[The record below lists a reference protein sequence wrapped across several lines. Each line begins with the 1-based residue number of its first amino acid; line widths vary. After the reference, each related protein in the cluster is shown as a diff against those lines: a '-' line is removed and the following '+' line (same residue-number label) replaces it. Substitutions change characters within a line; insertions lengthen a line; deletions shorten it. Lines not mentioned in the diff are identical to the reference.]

1 MTPSDLKALS
11 DTDWAQL
18 IRDIQA
24 ESTRRDTLATAHD
37 QQTSIASSYADA
49 VANDAAIPAASV
61 PDAIGPGVA
70 IIWTDGNQ
78 YRNKSGAWLPQTA
91 TPATYPL
98 GWTQETGLP
107 PSVDVWSPTAT
118 YKVGDLASYNGATY
132 RCIQPASPNPT
143 WTPDVAV
150 SLWTLA

>member
-1 MTPSDLKALS
+1 MAIDITGY
-11 DTDWAQL
+11 TDQEL
-18 IRDIQA
+18 ENLRVDILN
-24 ESTRRDTLATAHD
+24 EVDRRRVISTA
-37 QQTSIASSYADA
+37 QQTAQQQADA
-49 VANDAAIPAASV
+49 YAAAVQTDAPIPAASL
-61 PDAIGPGVA
+61 PDSLGPGVA
-70 IIWTDGNQ
+70 ITWTDGNTW
-78 YRNKSGAWLPQTA
+78 RNKSGAWLPKTA

>member
-1 MTPSDLKALS
+1 MAIDIKGY
-11 DTDWAQL
+11 TDQEL
-18 IRDIQA
+18 ENLRVYILNEVDRRRVI
-24 ESTRRDTLATAHD
+24 STA
-37 QQTSIASSYADA
+37 QQTAQQQADA
-49 VANDAAIPAASV
+49 YAAAVQTDAPIPAASL
-61 PDAIGPGVA
+61 PDVLGPGVA
-70 IIWTDGNQ
+70 ITWTDGNTWC
-78 YRNKSGAWLPQTA
+78 NKSGAWLPKTA
-91 TPATYPL
+91 TPDTYPL